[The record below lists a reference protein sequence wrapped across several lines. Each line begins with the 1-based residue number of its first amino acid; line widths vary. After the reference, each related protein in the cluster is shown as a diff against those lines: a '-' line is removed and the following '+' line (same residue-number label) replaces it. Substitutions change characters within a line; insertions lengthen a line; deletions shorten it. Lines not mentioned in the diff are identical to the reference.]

1 MVKAARRSDRWFR
14 FEIRQLVKEKGD
26 NLVWASLPAEPSFL
40 HSILQAVSSVEEA
53 RLMKAA
59 GADAIWVK
67 REALQPAKGEGVGK
81 DRAQALLVDLADAM
95 TGDD

>member
-1 MVKAARRSDRWFR
+1 MVRGSGSKPDSFWNIDVSKATTLFGQAC
-14 FEIRQLVKEKGD
+14 QL
-26 NLVWASLPAEPSFL
+26 SRPSRT
-40 HSILQAVSSVEEA
+40 SALQAVSSVEEA

-67 REALQPAKGEGVGK
+67 REALQPAKGEGVGR
-81 DRAQALLVDLADAM
+81 DWAQALLIDLADAM